1 MDIVIIGLPQS
12 GKTTLFNAL
21 TLGKSDA
28 SGASGSPT
36 EMHLGTVKVPDPRLD
51 HLGDIYQ
58 PRKIVPAEIRYSDLP
73 GPEGMARSQGI
84 SGRYRNIL
92 QSATAFLVVVRA
104 FHNDAVPHPNG
115 EVDPAQDL
123 EAMLGELTF
132 ADLEV
137 LERASTRLAGQVN
150 KTKPAERPMV
160 VRQKETV
167 DKARSG
173 LEGGVPV
180 RLQTFSDSER
190 SILVNYQLLTDKNVI
205 AVFNTDEGAD
215 AMSISDLGIDASL
228 TTGVGQVSISARIE
242 AELSTMD
249 QDEAEE
255 FRSDF
260 GLGESATSQVI
271 RASYDTLGLVS
282 FLTVGDDEVR
292 AWSVPGGMAAV
303 NAAGV
308 IHTDFTRGFIRA
320 EVIAYDDYRAC
331 GGMVQGRKEGLLR
344 SEGKTYPVKDGDI
357 INFLVNV

>member
-21 TLGKSDA
+21 TEGKSDA

-36 EMHLGTVKVPDPRLD
+36 EMHIGMVKVPDGRLS
-51 HLGDIYQ
+51 HLSSIYN
-58 PRKIVPAEIRYSDLP
+58 PRKTIAAEVRYTDLP

-104 FHNDAVPHPNG
+104 FHNDAVPHPTG
-115 EVDPAQDL
+115 DIDPARDL
-123 EAMLGELTF
+123 DSMLGELSF

-137 LERASTRLAGQVN
+137 LERASTRLSEQFN
-150 KTKPAERPMV
+150 KTKAADRPAL
-160 VRQKETV
+160 VRHKETV
-167 DKARSG
+167 EKARAG
-173 LEGGVPV
+173 LESGIPV
-180 RLQTFSDSER
+180 RMQTFTDSER
-190 SILVNYQLLTDKNVI
+190 AVLVNYQLLTDKNVI

-215 AMSISDLGIDASL
+215 PLTISQMELDQSL
-228 TTGVGQVSISARIE
+228 TAGVGEVSISARIE
-242 AELSTMD
+242 AELALMD
-249 QDEAEE
+249 PEEADE
-255 FRSDF
+255 FRTDL

-282 FLTVGDDEVR
+282 FLTVGEDEVR
-292 AWSVPGGMAAV
+292 AWSVPGGMPAV
-303 NAAGV
+303 DAAGV

-320 EVIAYDDYRAC
+320 EVIAYDDYCSC
-331 GGMVQGRKEGLLR
+331 GSIAQGRKEGLLR

-357 INFLVNV
+357 INFLINT

>member
-28 SGASGSPT
+28 SGASGSAT

-51 HLGDIYQ
+51 HLGEIYQ
-58 PRKIVPAEIRYSDLP
+58 PRKIVPAEIRYTDLP

-84 SGRYRNIL
+84 SGRYRNVL

-104 FHNDAVPHPNG
+104 FHHDSVPHPAG
-115 EVDPAQDL
+115 EVDPARDL
-123 EAMLGELTF
+123 ETMLGELTF

-137 LERASTRLAGQVN
+137 LERASTRLADQVN
-150 KTKPAERPMV
+150 KTKPAERPTV

-167 DKARSG
+167 DKARAG
-173 LEGGVPV
+173 LENGLPV
-180 RLQTFSDSER
+180 RLQTFTDSER
-190 SILVNYQLLTDKNVI
+190 AILVNYQLLTDKNVI

-215 AMSISDLGIDASL
+215 AMSISDLGIDPAL
-228 TTGVGQVSISARIE
+228 AAGVGQVSISARVE
-242 AELSTMD
+242 AELSAMD
-249 QDEAEE
+249 PEEAEE

-260 GLGESATSQVI
+260 GLGESAMSQVI

-292 AWSVPGGMAAV
+292 AWSVPGGMPAV

-320 EVIAYDDYRAC
+320 EVIAYDDFNAC
-331 GGMVQGRKEGLLR
+331 GGMAQGRKEGLLR

>member
-36 EMHLGTVKVPDPRLD
+36 EMHIGTVKVPDSRLD
-51 HLGDIYQ
+51 HLGAIYN
-58 PRKIVPAEIRYSDLP
+58 PRKIVPAEIRYTDLP

-104 FHNDAVPHPNG
+104 FQNDAVPHPTG
-115 EVDPAQDL
+115 AIDSARDL

-137 LERASTRLAGQVN
+137 LERASTRLADQVN

-160 VRQKETV
+160 IRHKETV
-167 DKARSG
+167 DKARAG
-173 LEGGVPV
+173 LENGVPV
-180 RLQTFSDSER
+180 RLQTFSGSEH

-215 AMSISDLGIDASL
+215 AMSISDLDIDPAL
-228 TTGVGQVSISARIE
+228 TVGVGQVSISARVE

-249 QDEAEE
+249 PEEAEE

-271 RASYDTLGLVS
+271 GASYDTLGLVS

-292 AWSVPGGMAAV
+292 AWSVPGGMPAV

-331 GGMVQGRKEGLLR
+331 GSMAQGRKEGLLR

>member
-12 GKTTLFNAL
+12 GKSALFNAL
-21 TLGKSDA
+21 TLGRSDS
-28 SGASGSPT
+28 SGASGSAT
-36 EMHLGTVKVPDPRLD
+36 EMHLGMVKVPDSRLD
-51 HLGDIYQ
+51 YLGAIYN
-58 PRKIVPAEIRYSDLP
+58 PRKIVPAEILYTDLP

-104 FHNDAVPHPNG
+104 FQSDAVPHPTG
-115 EVDPAQDL
+115 AVDPARDL
-123 EAMLGELTF
+123 ENMLGELSF

-137 LERASTRLAGQVN
+137 LERASTRLADQVN

-160 VRQKETV
+160 VRHKETV
-167 DKARSG
+167 DKARAG
-173 LEGGVPV
+173 LESGVPV
-180 RLQTFSDSER
+180 RRQTFTDSER
-190 SILVNYQLLTDKNVI
+190 AMLVNYQLLTDKNVI

-215 AMSISDLGIDASL
+215 VISISDLDIDPGL
-228 TTGVGQVSISARIE
+228 TAGVGQVNISARIE

-249 QDEAEE
+249 PEEANE
-255 FRSDF
+255 FRADLD
-260 GLGESATSQVI
+260 LGESATSQVI
-271 RASYDTLGLVS
+271 RASYENLGLVS

-292 AWSVPGGMAAV
+292 AWSVPGGMPAV

-320 EVIAYDDYRAC
+320 EVIAYDDYCSC

-357 INFLVNV
+357 INFLVNT

>member
-1 MDIVIIGLPQS
+1 
-12 GKTTLFNAL
+12 
-21 TLGKSDA
+21 
-28 SGASGSPT
+28 
-36 EMHLGTVKVPDPRLD
+36 
-51 HLGDIYQ
+51 
-58 PRKIVPAEIRYSDLP
+58 
-73 GPEGMARSQGI
+73 
-84 SGRYRNIL
+84 
-92 QSATAFLVVVRA
+92 
-104 FHNDAVPHPNG
+104 
-115 EVDPAQDL
+115 
-123 EAMLGELTF
+123 MLGELTF

-137 LERASTRLAGQVN
+137 LERASTRLADQVN
-150 KTKPAERPMV
+150 KTKPAERPTV
-160 VRQKETV
+160 VRHKETV
-167 DKARSG
+167 DKARAG
-173 LEGGVPV
+173 LEDGVPV

-215 AMSISDLGIDASL
+215 AMSISDLGIDPAL
-228 TTGVGQVSISARIE
+228 TAGVGQVSISARVE

-249 QDEAEE
+249 PAEAEE

-320 EVIAYDDYRAC
+320 EVIAYDDFNAC
-331 GGMVQGRKEGLLR
+331 GGMVQGRKEGTAALR
-344 SEGKTYPVKDGDI
+344 GQDLPSQGRGHHQLPGQRVDSCLPFANSALKTPTPSATCSRTPRTTSP
-357 INFLVNV
+357 

>member
-36 EMHLGTVKVPDPRLD
+36 EMHIGTVKVPDPRLE
-51 HLGDIYQ
+51 HLGEIYH
-58 PRKIVPAEIRYSDLP
+58 PRKVIPAEIRYTDLP

-84 SGRYRNIL
+84 SGRYRNLL

-104 FHNDAVPHPNG
+104 FQNDSVSHPTG
-115 EVDPAQDL
+115 VVDPARDL
-123 EAMLGELTF
+123 ETMLGELTF

-137 LERASTRLAGQVN
+137 LERASTRLADQVN

-160 VRQKETV
+160 VRQKDTV
-167 DKARSG
+167 DKAREG
-173 LEGGVPV
+173 LENGVPV

-190 SILVNYQLLTDKNVI
+190 AILVNYQLLTEKNVI

-215 AMSISDLGIDASL
+215 AMSISDLGIEPAL
-228 TTGVGQVSISARIE
+228 TAGVGQVSISARVE

-249 QDEAEE
+249 AEEADE

-271 RASYDTLGLVS
+271 RASYETLGLVS

-292 AWSVPGGMAAV
+292 AWSVPGGLPAV
-303 NAAGV
+303 SAAGV

-320 EVIAYDDYRAC
+320 EVIAYDDFSAC

>member
-28 SGASGSPT
+28 SSASGSPT
-36 EMHLGTVKVPDPRLD
+36 EMHLGTVKVPDQRLD
-51 HLGDIYQ
+51 HLGEIYH
-58 PRKIVPAEIRYSDLP
+58 PRKVVPAEIRYTDLP

-104 FHNDAVPHPNG
+104 FHNDSVPHPTG
-115 EVDPAQDL
+115 EVDPARDL
-123 EAMLGELTF
+123 ETMLGELTF
-132 ADLEV
+132 ADLEI
-137 LERASTRLAGQVN
+137 LERASARLADQVN
-150 KTKPAERPMV
+150 KTKPAERPTV

-167 DKARSG
+167 DKARAG
-173 LEGGVPV
+173 LENGVPV

-215 AMSISDLGIDASL
+215 AMSISDLGIDAAL
-228 TTGVGQVSISARIE
+228 TAGVGQVSISARVE
-242 AELSTMD
+242 AELSAMD
-249 QDEAEE
+249 PEEAEE

-260 GLGESATSQVI
+260 GLGESAMSQVI

-292 AWSVPGGMAAV
+292 AWSVPGGMPAV

-320 EVIAYDDYRAC
+320 EVIAYDDFNAC
-331 GGMVQGRKEGLLR
+331 GGIVQGRKEGLLR

>member
-21 TLGKSDA
+21 TLGRSDA

-51 HLGDIYQ
+51 HLGDIYH

-104 FHNDAVPHPNG
+104 FRNDSVPHPTG
-115 EVDPAQDL
+115 EVDPARDL
-123 EAMLGELTF
+123 ETMLGELTF

-137 LERASTRLAGQVN
+137 LERASTRLADQVN
-150 KTKPAERPMV
+150 KTKPADRPMV

-167 DKARSG
+167 DKARAG
-173 LEGGVPV
+173 LENGVPV

-190 SILVNYQLLTDKNVI
+190 AILVNYQLLTDKNVI

-215 AMSISDLGIDASL
+215 AISISDLGIDAL
-228 TTGVGQVSISARIE
+228 TTGVGQVSVSAQIE
-242 AELSTMD
+242 AELSAMD
-249 QDEAEE
+249 PDEAEE

-260 GLGESATSQVI
+260 GLGESAMSQVI

-282 FLTVGDDEVR
+282 FLTVGEDEVR